1 MTIILGMGMPT
12 VSSYILA
19 AVLIGPLLIKLGI
32 PEMAAHLF
40 LLYFA
45 VLSAITPP
53 VAVAAFA
60 AASIA
65 NDNPMK
71 ISFKGVQFAVGAF
84 LLPFFFVL
92 DPALLGEGS
101 AIEVIW
107 ATVRAVLAFSLISVA
122 SAGCFLSALGPAQRL
137 LAFTIIIP
145 LLAPTLMYQSFG
157 VIAGIGIL
165 SWFWFSGRTRVVE
178 G

>member
-1 MTIILGMGMPT
+1 
-12 VSSYILA
+12 
-19 AVLIGPLLIKLGI
+19 
-32 PEMAAHLF
+32 MAAHLF
-40 LLYFA
+40 LLYYA

-92 DPALLGEGS
+92 DAALLGEGS
-101 AIEVIW
+101 VLRGYLGNSQS
-107 ATVRAVLAFSLISVA
+107 RAGVCTDFS
-122 SAGCFLSALGPAQRL
+122 
-137 LAFTIIIP
+137 
-145 LLAPTLMYQSFG
+145 
-157 VIAGIGIL
+157 GIGWLLYKSHKSASTTDRIHYRYTVTSAPCWVPN
-165 SWFWFSGRTRVVE
+165 SWNYRWYWNFVLVLV
-178 G
+178 